1 MRRAIAV
8 LLLACLGMMVPLAAA
23 PLRFC
28 LMKSQVV
35 SSMSCPKCHKLPKPH
50 EAPCCLEID
59 QPDATLPGIPLGL
72 PPVVA
77 IDLPPPVFV
86 LPPVELLPASA
97 EAYFEPIRGPD
108 TPGRHRAVLGVW
120 RL

>member
-1 MRRAIAV
+1 
-8 LLLACLGMMVPLAAA
+8 MMVPLAGM
-23 PLRFC
+23 PVRIC
-28 LMKSQVV
+28 TMKAQVV
-35 SSMSCPKCHKLPKPH
+35 TAPCCPKCKKESKHDP
-50 EAPCCLEID
+50 ACCLEID
-59 QPDATLPGIPLGL
+59 QPDSTLPGIPQSL
-72 PPVVA
+72 PPAIA